1 MAEGSGSDAKW
12 GLPKNKAGGLTNDK
26 EINSMRM
33 KPLLVIQVF
42 KSGLD
47 PENVNF
53 RLNSSICVTL
63 SIFFP
68 RTIVSVTEKEYF
80 IGPVTRKLMIDQFQD
95 EDEEANKIQE

>member
-1 MAEGSGSDAKW
+1 
-12 GLPKNKAGGLTNDK
+12 
-26 EINSMRM
+26 M

-53 RLNSSICVTL
+53 ELNSSICVTL

-68 RTIVSVTEKEYF
+68 GTIVPVTEKEYF
-80 IGPVTRKLMIDQFQD
+80 IGPVTRKLMNDQD
-95 EDEEANKIQE
+95 EDEEADKMQEKADYFNIE